1 MGNAGIC
8 RLFGMRESLYWR
20 FDHEQYPTDAILLDL
35 RSVSLDSLAI
45 TFSSFSIDLLDR
57 VDDIARI

>member
-8 RLFGMRESLYWR
+8 RLFGMGESLYRR
-20 FDHEQYPTDAILLDL
+20 FDRTHRPTDAILLDL
-35 RSVSLDSLAI
+35 HSVSLDPLAI
-45 TFSSFSIDLLDR
+45 ATSSFSIDLLDR

>member
-8 RLFGMRESLYWR
+8 RVFGMGESLYRR
-20 FDHEQYPTDAILLDL
+20 FDHEQRLTDAVLLDL
-35 RSVSLDSLAI
+35 RSVSLDPLAI
-45 TFSSFSIDLLDR
+45 ATSSFNVDLLDR

>member
-8 RLFGMRESLYWR
+8 RVFGMGESLYR
-20 FDHEQYPTDAILLDL
+20 HFDHEQRLTDAILLDL
-35 RSVSLDSLAI
+35 RSVSLDPLAI
-45 TFSSFSIDLLDR
+45 ATSSFNVDLLDR